1 MGPVLA
7 SLDTH
12 PGGNCMRWWLL
23 LVPLTAAAPVA
34 AQDTLPGLPPGY
46 AIGATLDYYLV
57 DDLAVPAVSAR
68 GTGLAARRWTPAFG
82 LGALLD
88 QSEARFTAL
97 SVDLG
102 TAYNQPVRGAHLLVE
117 AGATSLFAV
126 AEGTSATYVGGYLGV
141 GAIVR
146 VANGLGLRLGVS
158 RRWFMTGDG
167 PVGVSLVSV
176 GITALPR
183 AAAPPP

>member
-1 MGPVLA
+1 
-7 SLDTH
+7 
-12 PGGNCMRWWLL
+12 MRWWLL
-23 LVPLTAAAPVA
+23 LLPLTVTAPLA

-46 AIGATLDYYLV
+46 AVGATLEYYLA
-57 DDLAVPAVSAR
+57 DGLTVPAVSVR

-88 QSEARFTAL
+88 QSEARFAAL
-97 SVDLG
+97 TFDLG

-117 AGATSLFAV
+117 GGATGLFAV
-126 AEGTSATYVGGYLGV
+126 AEGTSATYVGGYLGI

-146 VANGLGLRLGVS
+146 VANGLGFRFGVS

-183 AAAPPP
+183 AAVPPR